1 MRGACSIPVTANSDD
16 RVTDCMAEKS
26 GSPGKELWK
35 HPALNHGF
43 LAAAFTYNTS
53 TMIYYEFNSYY
64 DDIQLRSRSLASET
78 LSIFPGT
85 ADCILPRVPL
95 APGLTAPDA

>member
-1 MRGACSIPVTANSDD
+1 MTGCI
-16 RVTDCMAEKS
+16 AEKP

-43 LAAAFTYNTS
+43 LAVAFTYNTS
-53 TMIYYEFNSYY
+53 TMKYYEIIIISTVTAENTS
-64 DDIQLRSRSLASET
+64 IQLRSRSPVSET

-85 ADCILPRVPL
+85 ADCRLSRVPL
-95 APGLTAPDA
+95 APELTASDA